1 MYPTVVAFAI
11 LPSDLH
17 AKSKPSRNVKSLH
30 NARGLS
36 AIHPQNHPL
45 DFPRRLAKKAT
56 QTIPLVFIS
65 SADPGQLGIEIFGP
79 NAENDPDRVSIPL
92 FERSV
97 RNGL

>member
-17 AKSKPSRNVKSLH
+17 AKSKPSRNAKSLH
-30 NARGLS
+30 NARVCQPS
-36 AIHPQNHPL
+36 TPKITHSI
-45 DFPRRLAKKAT
+45 PRRLAKKAT

-65 SADPGQLGIEIFGP
+65 SADQGQLGIEIFGP

-92 FERSV
+92 FERPV

>member
-17 AKSKPSRNVKSLH
+17 AKSKPSRNAKSLH
-30 NARGLS
+30 NARVCQPS
-36 AIHPQNHPL
+36 TPKITTRFREDSQ
-45 DFPRRLAKKAT
+45 KKAT

-92 FERSV
+92 FERPV

>member
-36 AIHPQNHPL
+36 AIHPQNPPL
-45 DFPRRLAKKAT
+45 DSAKTRKKAT

-92 FERSV
+92 FERRV